1 MTTLPIIIK
10 ADGSKEIFDPSRL
23 ATSLQMAGAGE
34 HTAQRI
40 AETIT
45 STVVP
50 GATSKEIY
58 ARAFALLR
66 REARPLAARYAL
78 RRALF
83 ELGPTGHPFEDF
95 ISHLFRAEGW
105 QVETRKIIRGKC
117 VSHEVDFYASH
128 PGQNT
133 FLAAELKYHNDPGYK
148 TDVKVALY
156 VKSRFDDI
164 FACDPSVRACPID
177 RGILVTNTKFT
188 SEAIAYAECAGVE
201 LLGWSYP
208 AADSLFMRMGRSKI
222 YPVTAL
228 TGLSH
233 AEKKLLVEHGVIAV
247 DEILKNRSSLDILR
261 LPSERVGELLAEIEG
276 FLALPSVP
284 HDIVPV

>member
-1 MTTLPIIIK
+1 MTILPIIIK
-10 ADGSKEIFDPSRL
+10 ADGSKETFDPSRL
-23 ATSLQMAGAGE
+23 ATSLHMAGAGE

-66 REARPLAARYAL
+66 KEARPLAARYAL

-133 FLAAELKYHNDPGYK
+133 YLAAELKYHNDPGYK

-164 FACDPSVRACPID
+164 FACDPTDRACPID
-177 RGILVTNTKFT
+177 RGLLVTNTKFT
-188 SEAIAYAECAGVE
+188 SDAIAYAECAGVE

-208 AADSLFMRMGRSKI
+208 LDNSLFMRMGRTKV

-228 TGLSH
+228 TGFSQ
-233 AEKKLLVEHGVIAV
+233 AEKRLLIEQSVIAV
-247 DEILKNRSSLDILR
+247 DQIAKDRRLLDPLH
-261 LPSERVGELLAEIEG
+261 LSSERVGEVLAEIEG
-276 FLALPSVP
+276 FLALPSAP